1 MSKLITNDEAMEM
14 SSTKICLEVGRKHRE
29 LVEKTGWSTEDAK
42 NFVASCMSLGQAA
55 MVKVPL
61 RNEKIIKIKKTES

>member
-1 MSKLITNDEAMEM
+1 MSKLITKAEAMEM

-61 RNEKIIKIKKTES
+61 RNKKIIKIKKTES